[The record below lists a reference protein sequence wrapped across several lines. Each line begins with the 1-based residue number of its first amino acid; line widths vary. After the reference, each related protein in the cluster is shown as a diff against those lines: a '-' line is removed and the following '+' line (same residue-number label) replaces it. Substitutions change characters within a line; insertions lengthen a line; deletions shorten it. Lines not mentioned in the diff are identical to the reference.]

1 MAISRT
7 SWRPAW
13 WKEETHGSAWDRVKE
28 ALHRDWEQTK
38 KDFHLGGHELNQD
51 VKDTVRQA
59 TGKQGIPPNE
69 GINPPKVIGD
79 WDDVELPMGY
89 GYSARQEYGASHTEW
104 DEDLEQ
110 KLSNEWERNMD
121 GDNRRRPFHEVKD
134 LVREGYERA
143 RSNRSNRDNY

>member
-1 MAISRT
+1 MATSRD

-13 WKEETHGSAWDRVKE
+13 WTEETHGSTWNRVKE

-38 KDFHLGGHELNQD
+38 KDFHVGGHELNQD

-59 TGKQGIPPNE
+59 TGKQGIPPND

-89 GYSARQEYGASHTEW
+89 GYSARQEYGSAHTEW
-104 DEDLEQ
+104 DEDLER
-110 KLSNEWERNMD
+110 KLQTEWESGKASAHRDWND
-121 GDNRRRPFHEVKD
+121 VKQF
-134 LVREGYERA
+134 VREGYDRA
-143 RSNRSNRDNY
+143 RGGRSRFD